1 MKAVVLGA
9 SGYTGMV
16 LVRLLETH
24 PHITSIIPVSSSKI
38 GNPLDTGDPG
48 LGLISGAKCLPA
60 YVSLDQAR
68 KEQPDIVFSCLPHL
82 ASAETCAEFI
92 GKTVIID
99 LSADFR
105 LEDPADFRTAY
116 GCDPPKPQYQKQAV
130 YGLPELYRDQI
141 KKYDLIANPG
151 CYPTASLL
159 PLVPFLKHSQGKII
173 INALSG
179 ISGAGKK
186 LTENLMFCE
195 RTENAG
201 AYLPGKEHRHAA
213 EICKE
218 IRKAAGTDRPTL
230 FTPHLIPAKRGM
242 TATIN
247 IELKKSMQQEEA
259 GEILTGFYGSSP
271 FIRVRSSGIPQSAD
285 TRGSN
290 RCDIGFRVFDRELM
304 LFSSI
309 DNLLKGASGM
319 AVQNMNIRFGY
330 DETAGLP
337 VHNQL

>member
-16 LVRLLETH
+16 LIRLLENH
-24 PHITSIIPVSSSKI
+24 PHITSIIPVSSTKI
-38 GNPLDTGDPG
+38 GKPLTDSDSG
-48 LGLISGAKCLPA
+48 LGGLASAKCLDA
-60 YVSLDQAR
+60 YVSLEQAK
-68 KEQPDIVFSCLPHL
+68 KENPDVVFSCLPHL
-82 ASAETCAEFI
+82 ASAEICEDFI
-92 GKTVIID
+92 GNTVIID

-105 LEDPADFRTAY
+105 LEDPADFITAY
-116 GCDPPKPQYQKQAV
+116 GTKPPRPQYQSKAV
-130 YGLPELYRDQI
+130 YGLPELYRAEI
-141 KKYDLIANPG
+141 KKHDLIANPG

-159 PLVPFLKHSQGKII
+159 PLVPFLKVSDGTII
-173 INALSG
+173 INAMSG

-186 LTENLMFCE
+186 LKNNLLYCE

-201 AYLPGKEHRHAA
+201 AYLPGTEHRHAT
-213 EICKE
+213 EIMKE
-218 IRKAAGTDRPTL
+218 IKKAAATARKTL

-242 TATIN
+242 TATIT
-247 IELKKSMQQEEA
+247 ITLQQEIEA
-259 GEILTGFYGSSP
+259 ETAGNMLKSFYSDSP
-271 FIRVRSSGIPQSAD
+271 FIRVRTSAIPQSAD

-290 RCDIGFRVFDRELM
+290 RCDIGYRMFGKEMM

-319 AVQNMNIRFGY
+319 AVQNMNIRFGI

-337 VHNQL
+337 VNNQL